1 MDRYDDSFDDQL
13 DPSIFNDAPADP
25 IALLQVWVDQA
36 RKLQVRE
43 PGAIALA
50 TTGPDA
56 HASNRIVQVL
66 DITRDSLVFATHA
79 HSQKGREIAALGWAS
94 GVFYWRET
102 QQQVTLSGPIAP
114 IRDEESDVLW
124 ARRSPET
131 YPMSSVSRQSET
143 LENEDALRLEA
154 QRLASLG
161 TPLPRPANWIGYAL
175 RPSIVEFWQAARDR
189 LHGRLRYDATPSG
202 WSTRRLQP

>member
-1 MDRYDDSFDDQL
+1 MDRYDDTLDDQL
-13 DPSIFNDAPADP
+13 DTSIFNDAPDDP
-25 IALLQVWVDQA
+25 IALLQVWLDRA

-43 PGAIALA
+43 PGALALA

-66 DITRDSLVFATHA
+66 DIRGDALVFATHA
-79 HSQKGREIAALGWAS
+79 QSQKGREIAALGWAS
-94 GVFYWRET
+94 GVLYWRET
-102 QQQVTLSGPIAP
+102 QQQVILSGSIAP
-114 IRDEESDVLW
+114 ISDEESDVLW
-124 ARRSPET
+124 ARRSSDT
-131 YPMSSVSRQSET
+131 HPMSSVSRQSET
-143 LENEDALRLEA
+143 LEDEEALRLEA

-175 RPSIVEFWQAARDR
+175 RPSVIEFWQAARDR

-202 WSTRRLQP
+202 WSTRRLHP